1 MSLEKCLCRPSA
13 HALIGLLGFS
23 LLSCMSCLRILD
35 IKLLLIVLFANIL
48 SQSIGCLFILFM
60 VFFTVPKV
68 ISLIMSHLVFFAFIS
83 IALGD
88 WPKKALLQFMS
99 ENVLPMF
106 CSRNFMASC
115 HI

>member
-1 MSLEKCLCRPSA
+1 MYLY
-13 HALIGLLGFS
+13 
-23 LLSCMSCLRILD
+23 ILD
-35 IKLLLIVLFANIL
+35 IKPLPVALFANIL

-88 WPKKALLQFMS
+88 WPKKISVQFMS
-99 ENVLPMF
+99 EGFAYVLF
-106 CSRNFMASC
+106 
-115 HI
+115 